1 MLHLALLMN
10 QAIVLSESRNLH
22 TKFNSEE
29 HLLLAVL
36 LFFLYYNSQ
45 CTKNR
50 KMVQSQIGNKYEWLQ
65 AVISSFP
72 PLWSLSFL
80 AANEFKIKI
89 SKNTWGKQCEIT
101 LFSDFSALC
110 NYYFLRIQFP
120 HQKLVALLG
129 CFPSNTTTTSHS
141 NFFIPPPEALFI
153 LQEVTNNA
161 VQTYVFY
168 FCVTREGESYSATPL
183 IV

>member
-1 MLHLALLMN
+1 MQIFLTNFFFYTLTCIARFRLTRFFGCHKKRVRRGMPVVPLH
-10 QAIVLSESRNLH
+10 Q
-22 TKFNSEE
+22 
-29 HLLLAVL
+29 
-36 LFFLYYNSQ
+36 
-45 CTKNR
+45 
-50 KMVQSQIGNKYEWLQ
+50 
-65 AVISSFP
+65 
-72 PLWSLSFL
+72 
-80 AANEFKIKI
+80 
-89 SKNTWGKQCEIT
+89 IT

-129 CFPSNTTTTSHS
+129 CFPSNTTSHS

-168 FCVTREGESYSATPL
+168 FCVTREGESYSATPPT
-183 IV
+183 VY